1 MRSLGDYNPFL
12 KALFDSIVEKSSFQP
27 EIPLQQILQNPKL
40 LVLVN
45 HSTPLS
51 WIPSVALLC
60 NKVVGS
66 GGGHRKPRG
75 IADRWFYS
83 NPFTTVLAEY
93 LTQSSKP
100 ETFEEIVS
108 HFSEAKDTDLVIFP
122 EGANTFFGELSE
134 IQPFRSSKFIEI
146 SIRTQA
152 PMLLVVHKGS
162 ENWSVPLA
170 VPSAWA
176 MYLGAFAPFF
186 AKQIESGKSLNF
198 PFPVQKIQD
207 FKMSV
212 RLYTPALYESDLSEN
227 SFERKNQLETE
238 AEQVREIMQEMLN
251 HL

>member
-1 MRSLGDYNPFL
+1 MRTLGDYNPFL
-12 KALFDSIVEKSSFQP
+12 KALFDSIVEKSSFYS
-27 EIPLQQILQNPKL
+27 ETPLGSILQNPKL

-51 WIPSVALLC
+51 WIPSVSFLC
-60 NKVVGS
+60 QQVVQH
-66 GGGHRKPRG
+66 GGTHRRPRG

-83 NPFTTVLAEY
+83 NPLTTVLAEY

-100 ETFEEIVS
+100 ETFDEIIS

-152 PMLLVVHKGS
+152 PILLVVHKGS
-162 ENWSVPLA
+162 ENWSLPLA
-170 VPSAWA
+170 VPAAWSTH
-176 MYLGAFAPFF
+176 LGAFAPFF
-186 AKQIESGKSLNF
+186 AKQIQSGKMLNF

-207 FKMSV
+207 FRMSV
-212 RLYTPALYESDLSEN
+212 QIYNPALYESDLSAHPL
-227 SFERKNQLETE
+227 ERKSQLEAE
-238 AEQVREIMQEMLN
+238 AEQIRAIMQEMLES
-251 HL
+251 L